1 MVELDFNPRIGEM
14 VEVFPHEGR
23 FEGLFEI
30 IDRHTSAAG
39 LVLDL
44 RRCKDGRIVKDV
56 ATYLVDYPQEERV
69 RRALHQ
75 VLADP
80 RIWPED
86 FQTGRFEIKAD
97 EMYDGTPRMMVYF
110 FLKPDVAP
118 SLERARLWNDFYSK
132 LQEKLEPIKDSKWD
146 WVQFLAKEERSAA

>member
-1 MVELDFNPRIGEM
+1 MVELDFNPGIGEM

-30 IDRHTSAAG
+30 IDRREGATG

-44 RRCKDGRIVKDV
+44 KRCKDGRIVKDV

-69 RRALHQ
+69 RRALHR

-80 RIWPED
+80 DIWPED
-86 FQTGRFEIKAD
+86 FQTGRFEIKTD
-97 EMYDGTPRMMVYF
+97 EMYDGTPRVMVYF
-110 FLKPDVAP
+110 FLKPDVIP
-118 SLERARLWNDFYSK
+118 SLDRSRKWNDFYSK

-146 WVQFLAKEERSAA
+146 WVQFLAREERNAA